1 MPAEFKLDELKL
13 DLSVFSDSE
22 LEKISAI
29 ALTDVIARQ
38 ALETSRG
45 KTVDGANQREYQDS
59 YKKILLDEGETTTP
73 DLLRSGTMMHNR
85 QGDRRGPPV
94 RIIKAGAESA
104 YTGASRAKG
113 MTNEQLARHLRDKL
127 GFDVPDRFGAADEK
141 LIEKHFDKWFER
153 AVKKL

>member
-38 ALETSRG
+38 SLETSRG
-45 KTVDGANQREYQDS
+45 KTVDGGNQKAYRPS
-59 YKKILLDEGETTTP
+59 YIAELEAEGESTIP
-73 DLLRSGTMMHNR
+73 DLLRSGTMMHSR